1 MLLKD
6 ISQVTVLI
14 DADAPDRAEAECLVK
29 EYFAARGIQ
38 LILFPV
44 FSGKTIKVQRD
55 TQVLLSLVP
64 RNSWRLEYV
73 IRRSHA
79 AFKIGRFQLD
89 GQVLDLVVPDPAGK
103 VFPQTDVFRKMMEIE
118 EGLRQ

>member
-38 LILFPV
+38 LIIYPV
-44 FSGKTIKVQRD
+44 FSKKIIIIHRD

-64 RNSWRLEYV
+64 RNSWKVEYV
-73 IRRSHA
+73 IRRSRA

-89 GQVLDLVVPDPAGK
+89 GQVLDLVVSDPAGK
-103 VFPQTDVFRKMMEIE
+103 VFAQTEVFRRMMEIE
-118 EGLRQ
+118 EGLK